1 MGARMKTKT
10 TLLWLVVL
18 LIGSAV
24 ASAKADFSGT
34 WALDKAR
41 SEGLPEGIDQTMT
54 VKQAGDRVEVE
65 TRMTSPM
72 GDQTLP
78 DIYVLDGKE
87 TDFTPPVIGG
97 GGGKGRRTARWTADG
112 NSFESTESAT
122 LDGPEGKAEIKGA
135 RKWTLAG
142 DGKTLT
148 IEMTLTTSQGD
159 IRTRRIFTR
168 K

>member
-1 MGARMKTKT
+1 MKTRTTRLWLAVLLMGA
-10 TLLWLVVL
+10 
-18 LIGSAV
+18 AV
-24 ASAKADFSGT
+24 ASAGADFSGT
-34 WALDKAR
+34 WVLDKAR

-65 TRMTSPM
+65 TRMTGPM
-72 GDQTLP
+72 GEQTIP
-78 DIYVLDGKE
+78 DLYVLDGKE

-112 NSFESTESAT
+112 NGFESTEQAT

-142 DGKTLT
+142 DGRTLT

-159 IRTRRIFTR
+159 VRTRRIFAR